1 MWRIRLTGGLLKV
14 SNGFNGI
21 NWHFAFPA
29 DARVWSSAAG
39 WGVVIGI
46 AYFLTSR
53 LGHSL
58 LGPPLGLAVF
68 WPASGIA
75 VGILMTLGRRAL
87 PGLAIGVMV
96 GTIVSNLMSDR
107 TLSAG
112 IFK

>member
-29 DARVWSSAAG
+29 DARAWTSTAG

-58 LGPPLGLAVF
+58 LVPPLGLAVF

-87 PGLAIGVMV
+87 RGLAV
-96 GTIVSNLMSDR
+96 GLMVSNIDSHLLR
-107 TLSAG
+107 
-112 IFK
+112 